1 MTFNNIF
8 LLQLQANYK
17 SVLSFLARPLLGLCE
32 EKFHDLNNEDFYRV
46 ESCFVAETYSQ

>member
-17 SVLSFLARPLLGLCE
+17 SLLSFLARPLLGLCD
-32 EKFHDLNNEDFYRV
+32 EKLANLNNEDFHRV
-46 ESCFVAETYSQ
+46 DTCFVAETYSL